1 MGWKDL
7 FFEKVDDNTT
17 ECSSVPLEDDLF
29 TSNEEVNM
37 EGVSVDTLI
46 PDIYKNNGMED
57 VSRSIFK
64 VEEACSSLPETMAEA
79 TKKSS
84 VSSLLGI
91 FGLTVAEVIED
102 GQKRIALISRAL
114 DDITSEATAN
124 IAMMESEVEEHKK
137 AIESL
142 ERNIAEAK
150 ANEKHSNELVRE
162 EAERI
167 AGLVKF
173 IGGE

>member
-17 ECSSVPLEDDLF
+17 ECFSVPLEDDSV

-46 PDIYKNNGMED
+46 PDIYKHNGMED
-57 VSRSIFK
+57 MSRSIFK
-64 VEEACSSLPETMAEA
+64 VEEACFSLPETMAEA

-91 FGLTVAEVIED
+91 FGLTVSEVVED

-124 IAMMESEVEEHKK
+124 VAMMESEVEEHKK
-137 AIESL
+137 AIENL

-150 ANEKHSNELVRE
+150 ANEKHSRELVRE